1 MRNGIRRGGGVGAV
15 CAALLLCAAC
25 GGGNGVPWYLDE
37 PRLQADYL
45 RAVADAAR
53 LDASEVCRDLP
64 CITSPGED
72 SRLRWVGRD
81 GCDRVL
87 VCCMTES
94 GYDGEWVPERVFATG
109 ASALWVVLPYE
120 LEERVGAMPRMTDSL
135 ECRMR
140 MLQLLGLPPHSP
152 YDRLLFFYADRAALL
167 RPCPDP
173 AVESCRTPHVFPC
186 EVAASYREWFE
197 ERMAISYGGD
207 TPYPWTRL
215 GYTYDWHRDAERKR
229 GLGEFLVPA
238 GTSVIASGTV
248 TVWRWCRGLTA
259 ADGGIGGGCD
269 LPRPDGRGR
278 VPVRP

>member
-45 RAVADAAR
+45 RVVVDAAR
-53 LDASEVCRDLP
+53 LDASEMCRDLL

-109 ASALWVVLPYE
+109 SVCLVGGPAL
-120 LEERVGAMPRMTDSL
+120 
-135 ECRMR
+135 
-140 MLQLLGLPPHSP
+140 
-152 YDRLLFFYADRAALL
+152 
-167 RPCPDP
+167 
-173 AVESCRTPHVFPC
+173 
-186 EVAASYREWFE
+186 
-197 ERMAISYGGD
+197 
-207 TPYPWTRL
+207 
-215 GYTYDWHRDAERKR
+215 
-229 GLGEFLVPA
+229 
-238 GTSVIASGTV
+238 
-248 TVWRWCRGLTA
+248 
-259 ADGGIGGGCD
+259 
-269 LPRPDGRGR
+269 
-278 VPVRP
+278 